1 MDGMQMQADMKWQ
14 QPISWFLPYL
24 LFMEE
29 EIIFFGLL
37 GKKKISD
44 WEGKISQE
52 PFIEIL
58 KTLEEA
64 ESANLVDWNAMN
76 IASVDQMNQPS
87 SRIGSFKKN

>member
-1 MDGMQMQADMKWQ
+1 MIEK
-14 QPISWFLPYL
+14 
-24 LFMEE
+24 
-29 EIIFFGLL
+29 
-37 GKKKISD
+37 
-44 WEGKISQE
+44 GKISQE

-87 SRIGSFKKN
+87 SRMVLLKRYFF